1 VPSFFAW
8 YLADC
13 WLNYLYIF
21 VAERFILVILTLVA
35 EFQFPIAKG
44 RIVEAE
50 NPIYFFS
57 AWPEWIGTGM
67 FDQ

>member
-1 VPSFFAW
+1 
-8 YLADC
+8 
-13 WLNYLYIF
+13 
-21 VAERFILVILTLVA
+21 VAERSILVILSLGA
-35 EFQFPIAKG
+35 EFQFPLAKG

-50 NPIYFFS
+50 NPIYLYP